1 MWFFLSL
8 LFIILAVY
16 VFIQTPGGQNWIA
29 KQVTK
34 RLSRDL
40 QTKVSIDHIDFA
52 LFNRMHLE
60 GVLIEDRDRD
70 TILYAGQV
78 RVRITDWFFLK
89 EKAQLKYIGLE
100 DAIVKFQ
107 RTDSVWRQQFF
118 FDYFSSPKTGTRK
131 KSTGIEFDLK
141 DIELKNVVFIKK
153 DGWLGEDMIIH
164 TGALTMSAND
174 LSLSGNN
181 YDINSLYMKDP
192 MVSLSTYQG
201 RKPKDTTTIETPEGP
216 IIITRTD
223 SLLYWN
229 RGHMTI
235 KVANLKIENGR
246 FKSDQ
251 ETLRKPYPYFDGQ
264 HIFFTDINGEISN
277 ASFVGDTIYSKLS
290 LTARERSGLE
300 IKKLDADLKL
310 MPTGMAFENLDLQT
324 NKSRLSNYFMM
335 SYNDMAEMGD
345 FIHKVKM
352 AANFDGTIID
362 SDDIAF
368 FAPTMK
374 SWNKKISLKGKVR
387 GTVDDLVGRDM
398 VVQAGTST
406 VLNGDITLTGLP
418 SINQTFID
426 FKANEFKTTYRDA
439 VTIIP
444 ELRRITQPDLRKI
457 QYLQFNG
464 SFTGFIRDFVTY
476 GTLRT
481 NLGTVKS
488 DLNMKLPVG
497 RAPVYSGTVSTD
509 NFNLGQFL
517 GDPQLGLI
525 SMEGVVKGRG
535 FSARDR
541 SAEVKGKIRFIDFR
555 DYRYHNIVI
564 DHGKLDKEQFDGALS
579 INDEN
584 AEFTLKGL
592 INFNKKTPVFNFI
605 ADVKKANLQ
614 ALKLTPENLA
624 FRGKFNLDFTGA
636 NIDDFLGTAKITDA
650 ELTKDGARL
659 PFDSLTLSSAY
670 INNEKVLTAYSNEF
684 EAKLSGI
691 FNVADLPSSFQLFL
705 NKYYPAYIKAPARR
719 PVNQAMHFEITTQFV
734 EDYMKLI
741 DSSITGFNYSHIVGN
756 LNVNE
761 SVLNMEATIPF
772 FKYRQYDFNDVKL
785 TATGTLDSITVIGE
799 AKNIYLN
806 DSLSI
811 PLANFRISGSNDV
824 SQVHITTRASSTLDK
839 ANLNAIV
846 RTYNDGVK
854 IEFDPSDFVING
866 KTWTIDDNGELEFR
880 RNTPAGGQL
889 VLREGEQ
896 VISVRSVRSPRGNW
910 NDLDV
915 VLTKINIG
923 DVSPFFLP
931 KNRLEG
937 LLSGNVKI
945 EDPTNNLRITSDNIQ
960 TQYLRLDNDSIGE
973 LKASVVYDGTTK
985 ELKLNGGTLNQENFL
1000 DFNANLFFGDAEQ
1013 QKNNLISLRPRNFQL
1028 SVLERFLG
1036 ALFSEMEG
1044 YLTGEFQ
1051 LRGPFNNLS
1060 IVGKGRTK
1068 DAGVKINFTQ
1078 CFYKIQDTDIELK
1091 PSEINLDGIVLI
1103 DPTTG
1108 NPIYLNGNIQH
1119 SSFNNMFYDVRVST
1133 RKPNTSDANNNRA
1146 VLLLNTTYR
1155 DNQQF
1160 YGNVKGTGSFSLVGP
1175 QSDMIMAISAIASDR
1190 DSSTITIPP
1199 SQNRE
1204 SGIADFLVERKFG
1217 REMDE
1222 DLYNINTSNITYD
1235 LDVTANPMVTVK
1247 VVLDQ
1252 LTGDEI
1258 KGRGRG
1264 TLNIHS
1270 GTSEPLLIRGRFDIV
1285 EGDYLFTF
1293 QSFFKKPF
1301 TLKSDLDTENYI
1313 EWTGDPYG
1321 ARINLEAQYIA
1332 ERVNYAPLAALP
1344 GVDPNISNVRTNV
1357 YVVANLTGELF
1368 KPIINFNL
1376 AFPNTSPAV
1385 TDPGLSFALRQLE
1398 DNKNEMYKQV
1408 TYLIVF
1414 NSFAPAQGSTSSP
1427 FGTDIGDIATNTIS
1441 GILLGVVNDQL
1452 NKILG
1457 KLLKN
1462 EKYQINLNT
1471 TLYNRNII
1479 DANNKTAL
1487 NLGSNV
1493 NFSIG
1498 RSFFNDRFIITA
1510 GGGFDAPLQ
1519 GSNIQQ
1525 SIQLLPD
1532 VTLEWL
1538 INPSG
1543 TLRASFFYRENTDY
1557 LATSTDGSGKSAKR
1571 YGGSLTYKKE
1581 FQNFGQLFDGIF
1593 RRKQKP
1599 VKDTSTAVPMA
1610 LPPATTKTE
1619 EESPGEKKN
1628 EEEN

>member
-517 GDPQLGLI
+517 GA
-525 SMEGVVKGRG
+525 V
-535 FSARDR
+535 
-541 SAEVKGKIRFIDFR
+541 
-555 DYRYHNIVI
+555 
-564 DHGKLDKEQFDGALS
+564 
-579 INDEN
+579 
-584 AEFTLKGL
+584 
-592 INFNKKTPVFNFI
+592 
-605 ADVKKANLQ
+605 
-614 ALKLTPENLA
+614 
-624 FRGKFNLDFTGA
+624 
-636 NIDDFLGTAKITDA
+636 
-650 ELTKDGARL
+650 
-659 PFDSLTLSSAY
+659 
-670 INNEKVLTAYSNEF
+670 
-684 EAKLSGI
+684 
-691 FNVADLPSSFQLFL
+691 
-705 NKYYPAYIKAPARR
+705 
-719 PVNQAMHFEITTQFV
+719 
-734 EDYMKLI
+734 
-741 DSSITGFNYSHIVGN
+741 
-756 LNVNE
+756 
-761 SVLNMEATIPF
+761 
-772 FKYRQYDFNDVKL
+772 
-785 TATGTLDSITVIGE
+785 
-799 AKNIYLN
+799 
-806 DSLSI
+806 
-811 PLANFRISGSNDV
+811 
-824 SQVHITTRASSTLDK
+824 
-839 ANLNAIV
+839 
-846 RTYNDGVK
+846 
-854 IEFDPSDFVING
+854 
-866 KTWTIDDNGELEFR
+866 
-880 RNTPAGGQL
+880 L
-889 VLREGEQ
+889 VL
-896 VISVRSVRSPRGNW
+896 
-910 NDLDV
+910 
-915 VLTKINIG
+915 
-923 DVSPFFLP
+923 
-931 KNRLEG
+931 
-937 LLSGNVKI
+937 
-945 EDPTNNLRITSDNIQ
+945 
-960 TQYLRLDNDSIGE
+960 
-973 LKASVVYDGTTK
+973 
-985 ELKLNGGTLNQENFL
+985 
-1000 DFNANLFFGDAEQ
+1000 
-1013 QKNNLISLRPRNFQL
+1013 
-1028 SVLERFLG
+1028 
-1036 ALFSEMEG
+1036 
-1044 YLTGEFQ
+1044 
-1051 LRGPFNNLS
+1051 
-1060 IVGKGRTK
+1060 
-1068 DAGVKINFTQ
+1068 
-1078 CFYKIQDTDIELK
+1078 
-1091 PSEINLDGIVLI
+1091 
-1103 DPTTG
+1103 
-1108 NPIYLNGNIQH
+1108 
-1119 SSFNNMFYDVRVST
+1119 
-1133 RKPNTSDANNNRA
+1133 
-1146 VLLLNTTYR
+1146 
-1155 DNQQF
+1155 
-1160 YGNVKGTGSFSLVGP
+1160 
-1175 QSDMIMAISAIASDR
+1175 
-1190 DSSTITIPP
+1190 
-1199 SQNRE
+1199 
-1204 SGIADFLVERKFG
+1204 
-1217 REMDE
+1217 
-1222 DLYNINTSNITYD
+1222 
-1235 LDVTANPMVTVK
+1235 
-1247 VVLDQ
+1247 
-1252 LTGDEI
+1252 
-1258 KGRGRG
+1258 
-1264 TLNIHS
+1264 
-1270 GTSEPLLIRGRFDIV
+1270 
-1285 EGDYLFTF
+1285 
-1293 QSFFKKPF
+1293 
-1301 TLKSDLDTENYI
+1301 
-1313 EWTGDPYG
+1313 
-1321 ARINLEAQYIA
+1321 
-1332 ERVNYAPLAALP
+1332 
-1344 GVDPNISNVRTNV
+1344 
-1357 YVVANLTGELF
+1357 
-1368 KPIINFNL
+1368 
-1376 AFPNTSPAV
+1376 
-1385 TDPGLSFALRQLE
+1385 
-1398 DNKNEMYKQV
+1398 
-1408 TYLIVF
+1408 
-1414 NSFAPAQGSTSSP
+1414 
-1427 FGTDIGDIATNTIS
+1427 
-1441 GILLGVVNDQL
+1441 
-1452 NKILG
+1452 
-1457 KLLKN
+1457 
-1462 EKYQINLNT
+1462 
-1471 TLYNRNII
+1471 
-1479 DANNKTAL
+1479 
-1487 NLGSNV
+1487 
-1493 NFSIG
+1493 
-1498 RSFFNDRFIITA
+1498 
-1510 GGGFDAPLQ
+1510 
-1519 GSNIQQ
+1519 
-1525 SIQLLPD
+1525 
-1532 VTLEWL
+1532 
-1538 INPSG
+1538 
-1543 TLRASFFYRENTDY
+1543 
-1557 LATSTDGSGKSAKR
+1557 
-1571 YGGSLTYKKE
+1571 
-1581 FQNFGQLFDGIF
+1581 
-1593 RRKQKP
+1593 
-1599 VKDTSTAVPMA
+1599 
-1610 LPPATTKTE
+1610 
-1619 EESPGEKKN
+1619 
-1628 EEEN
+1628 